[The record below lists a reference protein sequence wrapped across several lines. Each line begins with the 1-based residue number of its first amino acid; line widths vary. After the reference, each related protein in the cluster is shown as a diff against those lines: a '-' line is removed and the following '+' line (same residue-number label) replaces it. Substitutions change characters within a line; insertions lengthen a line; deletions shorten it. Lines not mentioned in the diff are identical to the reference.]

1 MCWRHVLSKSL
12 SPISELGR
20 RRYKARINKVTQVY
34 CILLVYLHEATEPKT
49 YHHWQHESKSQEL
62 DLDGQ
67 SIEAARHSAD
77 LIPTPLPP
85 HTGVQGDVGKSEG
98 FGGASEKTAVDR
110 VNNWLSTDLP
120 TTEES
125 AVQTL
130 DRILPTLHSI
140 ELEIDVALGIWIECN
155 VDHMTVLLFAFGT
168 DIILELFDP
177 GFALLPIRKLAIRK
191 YATELQRLTRQD

>member
-1 MCWRHVLSKSL
+1 M
-12 SPISELGR
+12 IS
-20 RRYKARINKVTQVY
+20 KVTQAY
-34 CILLVYLHEATEPKT
+34 CILLVYFHEATEPKT

-62 DLDGQ
+62 DSNGQ

-77 LIPTPLPP
+77 LIPTPLPT
-85 HTGVQGDVGKSEG
+85 HTGVQSDVGRSEG

-125 AVQTL
+125 AVQAL

-140 ELEIDVALGIWIECN
+140 ELEIDIALGIRIECN
-155 VDHMTVLLFAFGT
+155 VDHVTVLLFAFGT
-168 DIILELFDP
+168 DIVLEFFDP
-177 GFALLPIRKLAIRK
+177 GFALLSIRKLAICK
-191 YATELQRLTRQD
+191 YAAELQRHTRRD